1 MIAGPISRA
10 DGRGAGSEVRADSGG
25 GPRGIPG
32 APRPEPQGQEVGRLH
47 DRLRQDVQELR
58 GQTSFF

>member
-10 DGRGAGSEVRADSGG
+10 DSRGAGSEVRADSGG

-32 APRPEPQGQEVGRLH
+32 APRPEPQGQEVWEEI
-47 DRLRQDVQELR
+47 Q
-58 GQTSFF
+58 